1 MNSEHTFKLHSLSD
15 ISFYIQIVKSHWHKD
30 GNGTCLTYSV
40 ETPSPISIELEACI
54 LGSSNLPETTTVRK
68 DETTVLETPTKR
80 KKPMD
85 NSLKAK
91 MLRWVKATVIAVSM
105 GLSGSPSLQ
114 PNAL

>member
-1 MNSEHTFKLHSLSD
+1 M
-15 ISFYIQIVKSHWHKD
+15 HWHEG
-30 GNGTCLTYSV
+30 GNGVCLAYSV

-54 LGSSNLPETTTVRK
+54 LGSSNLPEATIVRK
-68 DETTVLETPTKR
+68 DKTTVLETPTKR
-80 KKPMD
+80 SKSMK

-105 GLSGSPSLQ
+105 GLPGSPSLQ

>member
-1 MNSEHTFKLHSLSD
+1 M
-15 ISFYIQIVKSHWHKD
+15 HWHE
-30 GNGTCLTYSV
+30 GSNGVCLAYSV

-54 LGSSNLPETTTVRK
+54 LGSSNLPETTIVRK
-68 DETTVLETPTKR
+68 DKTTVLETPTERSKSM
-80 KKPMD
+80 K
-85 NSLKAK
+85 NSLKDK